1 MTWALLAS
9 SDGQSGTCLA
19 SALVSTS
26 RRCLVPMKAT
36 YSASSPSATSSLPA
50 NALMEELMTKY
61 LS

>member
-26 RRCLVPMKAT
+26 APLLGAHEGDVQRI
-36 YSASSPSATSSLPA
+36 LPLGHQQPA
-50 NALMEELMTKY
+50 RQCSDGGTDD
-61 LS
+61 